1 MTVCAIGRHYI
12 GMDQAPYFPAVA
24 AKAKPKPLQFDEQLE
39 HFLSNAPTV
48 PEFQPIPLE
57 ELILEGPG
65 APRRALHAWVLGS
78 VAVCLAI
85 LAVAVLS
92 PS

>member
-1 MTVCAIGRHYI
+1 
-12 GMDQAPYFPAVA
+12 MDQAPYFPAVTA
-24 AKAKPKPLQFDEQLE
+24 IGAKPKSKPLQFDAELE

>member
-1 MTVCAIGRHYI
+1 
-12 GMDQAPYFPAVA
+12 MDQAPYFPAA
-24 AKAKPKPLQFDEQLE
+24 LAKAKPKSLQFDEQLE

-57 ELILEGPG
+57 EPSAYEQLILEGPG